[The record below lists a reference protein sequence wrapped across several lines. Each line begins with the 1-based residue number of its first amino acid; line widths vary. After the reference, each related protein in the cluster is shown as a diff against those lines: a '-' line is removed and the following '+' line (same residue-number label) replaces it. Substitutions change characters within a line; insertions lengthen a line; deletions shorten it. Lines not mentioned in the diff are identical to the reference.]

1 MKKVAI
7 LGFGGMG
14 RAAAQII
21 AMDDNLSLIAIADI
35 SGCAINTGG
44 LDVKEIMAAH
54 KDGIRID
61 DIPEVGVK
69 TENPIKTVLEHQEN
83 IDAMLL
89 CLPSVPHSFVPQ
101 AVAQIIKSN
110 YRGLIVD
117 ILDQTPAIEGLYRM
131 KDSIAAS
138 GILYIT
144 GGGCTPGMLT
154 AVAALAAHSFVNV
167 HHMQIYFGVG
177 IADYVNRDEAS
188 LREVMSGM
196 EHLNVEKVS
205 AMSKQDL
212 QQELDRLGGMIEV
225 RGLAHGDD
233 LLLDV
238 SGVTDRRNVE
248 VGGKLDTTR
257 DKKPVSTQMEI
268 TGRTFDGCI
277 TSHRFILGDDSSMAA
292 NTAGPAV
299 GYLRGGLKLFQ
310 KGLRGL
316 WNACEVMPSFR
327 IE

>member
-1 MKKVAI
+1 MKRVAI

-21 AMDDNLSLIAIADI
+21 SLDDKLSLTAIADI
-35 SGCAINTGG
+35 HGCAIDAGG
-44 LDVKEIMAAH
+44 LDVKKLIAAH
-54 KDGIRID
+54 KEGVSIENIAK
-61 DIPEVGVK
+61 VGVK
-69 TENPIKTVLEHQEN
+69 TEDPIETVLEHQEE
-83 IDAMLL
+83 IDALLL

-101 AVAQIIKSN
+101 AVDQIIRSG
-110 YRGLIVD
+110 YRGVIVD

-131 KDSIAAS
+131 KDSIAGS
-138 GILYIT
+138 GILYLT

-154 AVAALAAHSFVNV
+154 AVAALAAHSFVDI

-196 EHLNVEKVS
+196 EHLSVEKVS

-212 QQELDRLGGMIEV
+212 QQELDRTGGIIEV
-225 RGLAHGDD
+225 RGLPHGDD

-277 TSHRFILGDDSSMAA
+277 TSHRFILGDESSMAA

-316 WNACEVMPSFR
+316 LNACEVMPSFR
-327 IE
+327 VD